1 MRVLYLDPITFPPA
15 ALDDATM
22 LQLRRYLLG
31 SSIVPIS
38 SCFFVD
44 AFTLTTE
51 QVRRELATC
60 ANRWLFLDPSGDS
73 VTVSAVP
80 GESVFVDGNILRDG
94 EKRTLVHGSRITLA
108 TTASF
113 EISYDFYE
121 TPRAATRSPVDS
133 TRTRPDV
140 VLDTQAGDVDVE
152 PKEEPAISDVPMP
165 LPESLQL
172 QAPTTLAPVAIVT
185 PTIAA
190 PQDGTA
196 PAVPKCVAAPATKRA
211 VPLARDV
218 SLLQTSATLAFQN
231 TRLPDPAPWPDEL
244 PDLFNGGNDHDHD
257 DQQDAPVAENPP
269 RSHRGLDAIG
279 AQAASDR
286 RRTGATTA
294 STNAKRP
301 IGGIADPI
309 GGPSNV
315 PTTSSHGSAYS
326 DDPIR
331 VDVGA
336 SDITTGTHAPTLG
349 SSGINARAQVAADPV
364 LVHRETLSQNR
375 YV

>member
-51 QVRRELATC
+51 HVRRELATC
-60 ANRWLFLDPSGDS
+60 VNRWVFLDPSGDS

-133 TRTRPDV
+133 TRARSGMI
-140 VLDTQAGDVDVE
+140 LDTRAGDVDVE
-152 PKEEPAISDVPMP
+152 PKEEPAISDVPTPM
-165 LPESLQL
+165 PESLQL
-172 QAPTTLAPVAIVT
+172 LAPTTSAQVEVVT

-190 PQDGTA
+190 PQDGAA
-196 PAVPKCVAAPATKRA
+196 PAVPKCVAAPATVRA
-211 VPLARDV
+211 VPLARD
-218 SLLQTSATLAFQN
+218 SSHLQTSATLAFQN
-231 TRLPDPAPWPDEL
+231 TRLPDLAPDEL
-244 PDLFNGGNDHDHD
+244 PDHFDGGNDHDHD
-257 DQQDAPVAENPP
+257 DQQDAPARPT
-269 RSHRGLDAIG
+269 DAIG
-279 AQAASDR
+279 AEPASDR
-286 RRTGATTA
+286 RRTGATTP
-294 STNAKRP
+294 STNAERP
-301 IGGIADPI
+301 IGDVADPI

-315 PTTSSHGSAYS
+315 TTTSSHGSAFN

-349 SSGINARAQVAADPV
+349 SPGVDARAQVTADPV

-375 YV
+375 YI